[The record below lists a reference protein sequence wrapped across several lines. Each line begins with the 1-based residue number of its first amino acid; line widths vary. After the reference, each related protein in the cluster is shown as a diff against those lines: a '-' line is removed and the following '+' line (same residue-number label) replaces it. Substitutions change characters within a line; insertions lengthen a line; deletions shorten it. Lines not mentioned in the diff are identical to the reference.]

1 MCAFRTIWNL
11 AHFLS
16 LHLCMIILRVGLRQT
31 YDRARGEDNIS
42 LPWPAQ
48 TVLEVGVPFYL
59 LLASYDIQLLE
70 SSSVGGIDATMR

>member
-1 MCAFRTIWNL
+1 
-11 AHFLS
+11 
-16 LHLCMIILRVGLRQT
+16 MIILRVGLRQT